1 MLHLVHGRMWR
12 VNWVVTGFA
21 VEDFDGALLLDGT
34 KGPSRAW
41 VYHSS
46 SYPQSDVADLNVPRL
61 SLGSVP
67 GRVLLSSHVQLF
79 LNKTSSSSLASRLAG
94 Q

>member
-1 MLHLVHGRMWR
+1 MYLLSSPSKRTKHARKCLGRAWAFDGKHCFMLHLVHGRMWR

-41 VYHSS
+41 VYNSS
-46 SYPQSDVADLNVPRL
+46 HNPQSD
-61 SLGSVP
+61 
-67 GRVLLSSHVQLF
+67 LL
-79 LNKTSSSSLASRLAG
+79 T
-94 Q
+94 